1 MSLAGRASNL
11 ARSAE
16 GVFVLCWAAVYA
28 AASAFD
34 VMDEV
39 IGLMVAHEDW
49 ELDELVLALAVTGL
63 LAIAALVRRGLL
75 LRRTEAGRDRAEAE
89 VAWLALHDPLT
100 GLFNR
105 RFIDEMTARHGTERR
120 AGADRRGPGRP
131 WSAGPERRGEARAM
145 EQGAVLAFDLDGFKQ
160 VNTLVG
166 HAGGDALLGKTAHRL
181 RRAVPGG
188 VIARLGGDE
197 FVVIVDRLVA
207 PDPLALGERICAAL
221 SESID
226 LDGIAVQV
234 GASVGVALLPEDT
247 PSLAEALGMADA
259 ALYAAKDGGRG
270 RAVAY
275 RPEMGDALARRAE
288 LETGLRRALADA
300 EAEDAA
306 RAAPAPGGGSGGVS
320 GGGPDGGPAISL
332 LYQPLVDL
340 ATGRLSGFEALA
352 RWTGPDGAP
361 AATPAEFVAL
371 AEETGQ
377 IMRLSEQLLRQAC
390 ADAVRWPARLRL
402 SFNISPAQLGDPGL
416 ARRILDA
423 LAEEGLPPARLQ
435 IEVTETAVMRNP
447 DLGAMILDQLREA
460 GVRVALDD
468 FGAGYSSLAQITR
481 LRFDGIKIDRGF
493 IARAGDA
500 GEGDE
505 ILRAVLGLARGLGVD
520 ATAEGIETEAQLARL
535 RALGCRSGQG
545 YLLGRPATAAET
557 LARIAADASAPA
569 EALRAG

>member
-1 MSLAGRASNL
+1 MGQERRRFAW

-16 GVFVLCWAAVYA
+16 VLFLLVWAAVYA
-28 AASAFD
+28 AASALD
-34 VMDEV
+34 VMDDV
-39 IGLMVAHEDW
+39 LDLMVAHEDW
-49 ELDELVLALAVTGL
+49 ELDELLLALTVAGVMAL
-63 LAIAALVRRGLL
+63 AALARRGLL
-75 LRRTEAGRDRAEAE
+75 LRRTEAGRDRAEEE

-105 RFIDEMTARHGTERR
+105 RFVDEMTARHGADRR
-120 AGADRRGPGRP
+120 SGADRRGGERP
-131 WSAGPERRGEARAM
+131 WGAGPDRRGEDMGLER
-145 EQGAVLAFDLDGFKQ
+145 GAVLALDLDGFKQ

-166 HAGGDALLGKTAHRL
+166 HAGGDALLRKSAARL

-207 PDPLALGERICAAL
+207 PDALALGERICAAL

-226 LDGIAVQV
+226 LDGVAVRV
-234 GASVGVALLPEDT
+234 GASAGVALVPEDT
-247 PSLAEALGMADA
+247 SSLAEALGMADA

-270 RAVAY
+270 RAVPY
-275 RPEMGDALARRAE
+275 RAEMGDALARRAT
-288 LETGLRRALADA
+288 LETGLRRALADPPST
-300 EAEDAA
+300 
-306 RAAPAPGGGSGGVS
+306 RAMGAGAVLPGGK
-320 GGGPDGGPAISL
+320 PAISL

-340 ATGRLSGFEALA
+340 DAGRLLGFEALA

-361 AATPAEFVAL
+361 AAPPAEFVAL
-371 AEETGQ
+371 AEETDQ

-390 ADAVRWPARLRL
+390 ADAARWPARLRL

-416 ARRILDA
+416 ASRILGA

-435 IEVTETAVMRNP
+435 IEVTETAVMRNA
-447 DLGAMILDQLREA
+447 DMGAMILDGLREA

-493 IARAGDA
+493 IARAGDR

-505 ILRAVLGLARGLGVD
+505 ILRAVLGLARGLGVEP
-520 ATAEGIETEAQLARL
+520 TAEGIETEAQLARL
-535 RALGCRSGQG
+535 RELGCRCGQG
-545 YLLGRPATAAET
+545 FLLGRPMSAADALT
-557 LARIAADASAPA
+557 RIAADDRAPPA
-569 EALRAG
+569 DILRAG

>member
-1 MSLAGRASNL
+1 MGLAGRALTL

-16 GVFVLCWAAVYA
+16 GMFLLCWAAVYA
-28 AASAFD
+28 AATALD

-39 IGLMVAHEDW
+39 IATMVAHEDW
-49 ELDELVLALAVTGL
+49 ELDELILALAVAGL
-63 LAIAALVRRGLL
+63 LATAALARRGLQ
-75 LRRTEAGRDRAEAE
+75 LRRTEAGRERAEAE
-89 VAWLALHDPLT
+89 VAWLAQHDPLT

-105 RFIDEMTARHGTERR
+105 RFIDEMTARQGAERR

-131 WSAGPERRGEARAM
+131 WSTGAERRGEGPAL
-145 EQGAVLAFDLDGFKQ
+145 EQGAVLALDLDGFKQ

-166 HAGGDALLGKTAHRL
+166 HAGGDALLRKSAARL

-226 LDGIAVQV
+226 LDGIAVRV
-234 GASVGVALLPEDT
+234 GASVGVARLPEDT
-247 PSLAEALGMADA
+247 RSLAEALGMADA

-275 RPEMGDALARRAE
+275 RPKMGDALARRAE
-288 LETGLRRALADA
+288 LETGLRRALAEELDEPA
-300 EAEDAA
+300 AQEARPPDG
-306 RAAPAPGGGSGGVS
+306 RPAPR
-320 GGGPDGGPAISL
+320 PAISL

-340 ATGRLSGFEALA
+340 ASGRLSGFEALA

-361 AATPAEFVAL
+361 AAQPDEFVAL
-371 AEETGQ
+371 AEQTGQ

-390 ADAVRWPARLRL
+390 ADAARWPEGLRL

-416 ARRILDA
+416 ARRILDT

-447 DLGAMILDQLREA
+447 DMGAMILDGLREA

-493 IARAGDA
+493 IARAGDG

-505 ILRAVLGLARGLGVD
+505 ILRAVLGLALGLGVE
-520 ATAEGIETEAQLARL
+520 ATAEGIETEDQLARL
-535 RALGCRSGQG
+535 RALGCGFGQG
-545 YLLGRPATAAET
+545 FLLGRPAPQAET
-557 LARIAADASAPA
+557 LARIAA
-569 EALRAG
+569 EARALAQTLRAS